1 MQRHSGT
8 LPARRYGPRAKKSQ
22 AAAAAGGSAPH
33 FAGGNPSTSRETVV
47 RSNLKSADDDSAS
60 SLDHR
65 SNQEPGAS
73 QLSSHDV
80 VHLAKQHQQVLDA
93 NQHLLN
99 QHRTAAASSAAAQ
112 MGMQFSPRFYPPSS
126 TITAPLAHTAS
137 WLAAAGAG
145 IAGPKGRMAAPP
157 YDSFSLT
164 SYAGFQHPSH
174 LEDFPFSMLHHHTMW
189 TIQVIMKSKSLL
201 HITNHHRLEVLLPR
215 LGQLQVLQIRQT
227 NHHTRATNT
236 VHNKLN
242 QILIFH
248 SCLIS
253 RKNLSG
259 TRVETSMKKCPEQRD
274 ELQVSLL
281 IIPCL

>member
-22 AAAAAGGSAPH
+22 AAASGVAAGGSGPH

-47 RSNLKSADDDSAS
+47 RSNLKSGDDDSAS

-99 QHRTAAASSAAAQ
+99 QHRTAASSAAAQ

-157 YDSFSLT
+157 YDSFTLT
-164 SYAGFQHPSH
+164 SYAAGFQHPSH
-174 LEDFPFSMLHHHTMW
+174 LGRL
-189 TIQVIMKSKSLL
+189 SLL
-201 HITNHHRLEVLLPR
+201 NAPHHVDHSGNHEEQIVASLHKSSSRGTASSTGTTSGSSNPTNQSSHTSHEYSSQQTQPNPDFSQLL
-215 LGQLQVLQIRQT
+215 
-227 NHHTRATNT
+227 
-236 VHNKLN
+236 
-242 QILIFH
+242 
-248 SCLIS
+248 
-253 RKNLSG
+253 
-259 TRVETSMKKCPEQRD
+259 D
-274 ELQVSLL
+274 
-281 IIPCL
+281 